1 MISTIPKIWQLLV
14 IVAVCAMSFPA
25 TSIAQDFGLTE
36 DLEPVESEATR
47 KFRELTDPDARAE
60 EADRQK
66 RPPFEFYRTQVAP
79 FDVLTFVK
87 ENHWVSFTQEMKAN
101 LFDYEGSLRT
111 SPILLRDMP
120 RSVVFRRDARL
131 PKGESMRLSWPAF
144 LPSHSRSLDIE
155 LVRPSALRPDDT
167 TQAPLLP
174 MLAHQMLV
182 VVLGEDPAVFD
193 LWKRYQA
200 VVPATT
206 DLDDQQLVERRSY
219 YRVVIP
225 QEPGKPNLPTHP
237 LTWTTISHVVW
248 DGLDPATLDVGQQ
261 RAMID
266 WLHWGG
272 QLIITGGASSSL
284 ALLSDSESF
293 LAPYLPGE
301 PSPDSSTLTEA
312 DLLDLSNLYP
322 PPVWKIDRLSMA
334 SGDYSINPSE
344 FERAVRRS
352 SSRYGPVDPIDLPPD
367 RPLFLSGL
375 APLTDDASWITDDQ
389 GRRFGIERR
398 VGRGRI
404 LILAFDPKESAFLG
418 WKGNDTFV
426 RRVILRRPEDLWN
439 PLDPNNV
446 FMHAGPALSWYR
458 LLGRDLMTP
467 PATRDRQD
475 DRNSNTQ
482 PLAVEDEN
490 VDLTIPTDP
499 VASWLDSATLPSMA
513 RSGLV
518 AASGIEVPG
527 SPFVLRVI
535 LAYLVALVPMNW
547 LVCRFVFRR
556 RELAWAIVPLLSLGF
571 AVAVER
577 AAAIDTGYDRAC
589 DEIDVLELQPG
600 YPRAHLSRFAVLYST
615 GRETFSISYPGEPSA
630 LALPLNANLAI
641 RGEQTTESTFQ
652 ATPTPALI
660 DFRVEPRSLA
670 MFRGEQ
676 MVDLRGGISIGTNE
690 DGERVLI
697 NQTELNLRDAFLVDV
712 GAAELD
718 QESLNLARPI
728 GEIPAGSVVP
738 VPESPRLPTDGT
750 PLLDESEAEEGR
762 PEWVNLPSF
771 LLELSSYHWKRPE
784 DSGELRLVAWAEGP
798 MPGQEL
804 EPTVDRHRGFTLVVA
819 HLSYGPCPSPDSP
832 IYSSYQ
838 P

>member
-1 MISTIPKIWQLLV
+1 MISTIPKLWRFLL
-14 IVAVCAMSFPA
+14 IVVACSLPPPA
-25 TSIAQDFGLTE
+25 TLIAQDFDLTD

-47 KFRELTDPDARAE
+47 RFRELTDPDARAE
-60 EADRQK
+60 DADRQK
-66 RPPFEFYRTQVAP
+66 LPPFEFYRTQVAP

-87 ENHWVSFTQEMKAN
+87 ENHWVSLTQELKAN

-111 SPILLRDMP
+111 SPITLRDMP

-131 PKGESMRLSWPAF
+131 PEGESMRQTWPAF
-144 LPSHSRSLDIE
+144 LPYHVKALDIE
-155 LVRPSALRPDDT
+155 LVRPGALRPDDT

-174 MLAHQMLV
+174 MLPHQMLL
-182 VVLGEDPAVFD
+182 VVLGEDPAAYD
-193 LWKRYQA
+193 IWKRYQA

-261 RAMID
+261 RAMVD

-272 QLIITGGASSSL
+272 QLIIAGGASSSL

-293 LAPYLPGE
+293 LASYLPGE
-301 PSPDSSTLTEA
+301 PSSDSSTLTEA
-312 DLLDLSNLYP
+312 DLLPLSNRYP
-322 PPVWKIDRLSMA
+322 PPVWKIDRLSLA
-334 SGDYSINPSE
+334 SGDYSVMPSE
-344 FERAVRRS
+344 FERTVRRS
-352 SSRYGPVDPIDLPPD
+352 ASRYGPVDAINLPPD
-367 RPLFLSGL
+367 RPLFLAGL
-375 APLTDDASWITDDQ
+375 APITNDASWISDDQ
-389 GRRFGIERR
+389 GHRFGIERR

-404 LILAFDPKESAFLG
+404 LVLAFDPKESAFLQ

-439 PLDPNNV
+439 PLDPNGV

-458 LLGRDLMTP
+458 LLGRDLND
-467 PATRDRQD
+467 ASASQDREQN
-475 DRNSNTQ
+475 RTANPE
-482 PLAVEDEN
+482 PLVVEDEN
-490 VDLTIPTDP
+490 LDLTIPADP

-513 RSGLV
+513 RSRLV
-518 AASGIEVPG
+518 SASGIEVPG
-527 SPFVLRVI
+527 APFVLRVI
-535 LAYLVALVPMNW
+535 FAYLVALVPLNW
-547 LVCRFVFRR
+547 LICRFVFRR
-556 RELAWAIVPLLSLGF
+556 KELAWAAVPLLALGF

-577 AAAIDTGYDRAC
+577 AAAIDSGYDRAC

-676 MVDLRGGISIGTNE
+676 MVDLRGSIAIGTND

-697 NQTELNLRDAFLVDV
+697 NQSELNLRDAFLVEV
-712 GAAELD
+712 GAEELD
-718 QESLNLARPI
+718 QESLNLGQPI
-728 GEIPAGSVVP
+728 GSIPAGSVIP
-738 VPESPRLPTDGT
+738 IPDFPRLPPDETS
-750 PLLDESEAEEGR
+750 LLDESEMEGR
-762 PEWVNLPSF
+762 PDWVDLPSF
-771 LLELSSYHWKRPE
+771 LLELSSYNWKRPE

-804 EPTVDRHRGFTLVVA
+804 DPAVDRHRGFTLVVA

-832 IYSSYQ
+832 IYSTYQ